1 MMKLKSKSEEDRSSL
16 NSYIVGMSDLFIEH
30 VDSVHIKI
38 RCERSISKEL
48 SDFFTFKV
56 PGYKFMPQYRNRMW
70 DGTIKLYNVFDQTLY
85 KGLLSYVVK
94 FAEDRQYSY
103 SLDIPKKK
111 GKRKTSDETKKYI
124 NDFLK
129 PHANGEAIEAHD
141 HQVDAVTHAMNSD
154 RCLLLSPTA
163 SGKSL
168 IIYSLI
174 RYYMDIIPE
183 DKKLLIIVPTT
194 SLVSQMLSDFSDY
207 SKINKWNAKKNC
219 HAIFAGRDKNTDKRV
234 VVSTWQSIYKQPKEY
249 FDQFGA
255 VFGDECHL
263 FKAKSLTTLMTKL
276 TDCPYRI
283 GTTGTLDGTT
293 THKLVIEGLFGPTY
307 NVISTKSLMD
317 KDLVSSLE
325 IDSILLSYSDEEKKE
340 AKKLKYQDE
349 MKWLVFNEKRN
360 NFIRDMALSLKGNTL
375 VLFQFVDNHGKYL
388 HSILEKKNPDRKI
401 FFVHGGTD
409 VETREQIRK
418 ITEKEN
424 DAIIV
429 ASYGTFSTGI
439 SIRKLHNIIFA
450 SPSKSRIRVL
460 QSIGRQLRKS
470 DDKKTAHLYDIGDD
484 LSWKSYK
491 NHTLR
496 HFIERIKIYKSEQ
509 FKVRQVNIKI

>member
-1 MMKLKSKSEEDRSSL
+1 M
-16 NSYIVGMSDLFIEH
+16 
-30 VDSVHIKI
+30 
-38 RCERSISKEL
+38 
-48 SDFFTFKV
+48 
-56 PGYKFMPQYRNRMW
+56 
-70 DGTIKLYNVFDQTLY
+70 
-85 KGLLSYVVK
+85 
-94 FAEDRQYSY
+94 
-103 SLDIPKKK
+103 
-111 GKRKTSDETKKYI
+111 
-124 NDFLK
+124 
-129 PHANGEAIEAHD
+129 
-141 HQVDAVTHAMNSD
+141 
-154 RCLLLSPTA
+154 
-163 SGKSL
+163 
-168 IIYSLI
+168 
-174 RYYMDIIPE
+174 
-183 DKKLLIIVPTT
+183 
-194 SLVSQMLSDFSDY
+194 
-207 SKINKWNAKKNC
+207 
-219 HAIFAGRDKNTDKRV
+219 
-234 VVSTWQSIYKQPKEY
+234 
-249 FDQFGA
+249 
-255 VFGDECHL
+255 
-263 FKAKSLTTLMTKL
+263 
-276 TDCPYRI
+276 
-283 GTTGTLDGTT
+283 
-293 THKLVIEGLFGPTY
+293 
-307 NVISTKSLMD
+307 
-317 KDLVSSLE
+317 
-325 IDSILLSYSDEEKKE
+325 
-340 AKKLKYQDE
+340 
-349 MKWLVFNEKRN
+349 FNEKRN

-418 ITEKEN
+418 ITEKEK